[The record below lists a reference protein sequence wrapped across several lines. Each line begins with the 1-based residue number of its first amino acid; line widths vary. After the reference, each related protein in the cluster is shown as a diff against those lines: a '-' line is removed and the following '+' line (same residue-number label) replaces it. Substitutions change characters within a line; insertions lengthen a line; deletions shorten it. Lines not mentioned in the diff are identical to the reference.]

1 MEDKKTKSHGNAAG
15 SASVLT
21 EHCQSPSNMM
31 TEQNV
36 QSLPTDRPSA
46 VRTSHV
52 SIRPS
57 ADKLSDF
64 NEARAVWEAAEAKI
78 AYVRAQKALS
88 SGSQT
93 GSVGRRLDDV
103 RSDEGSS
110 GPSRPIIE
118 QARDSPFAGIF
129 PQPPLFT
136 GYQITG
142 NQSPTTTPYTD
153 YYSYPD
159 DLRSILGKQR
169 YGYLG
174 ANVIE
179 CSFSAFRIPT
189 AVWQWT
195 FGAN

>member
-1 MEDKKTKSHGNAAG
+1 
-15 SASVLT
+15 
-21 EHCQSPSNMM
+21 M

-36 QSLPTDRPSA
+36 QSLPTDRPRA
-46 VRTSHV
+46 VGTSQV
-52 SIRPS
+52 SIRSS

-64 NEARAVWEAAEAKI
+64 SEARAILEVAEAKL

-110 GPSRPIIE
+110 GPSRPIRE

-129 PQPPLFT
+129 PPPLT
-136 GYQITG
+136 RT
-142 NQSPTTTPYTD
+142 PTTTPYTD
-153 YYSYPD
+153 YYSNPD

-174 ANVIE
+174 TNVIE
-179 CSFSAFRIPT
+179 CSFSAFWIPT